1 MPTFPQFVLESL
13 AAFLILLGHY
23 RLTHSASRSFRGK
36 RWQLRLIPI
45 FAYLLP
51 LVPALFSDP
60 EIAAALPQNVQVMS
74 IGRLLDFHLPAF
86 SINISSLILAVYFVG
101 VVVSSFRLADR
112 YWLVSQFLQEKG
124 NHPTGPTAW
133 QAMPTALMSYLI
145 LNWQYLDEHEK
156 EKWAMRWLPL
166 HPVFGWEALLVELLV
181 VVNWWNP
188 LAYRYRSC
196 WADLYA
202 AWQVERK
209 SGLGFL
215 TINSLGFT
223 TLASGIA
230 LLFAL
235 LPSNLSPTHRV
246 GELADRFFK
255 KTIYENTTERPHE
268 YTLAWGDVKLP
279 LKKYANPNGY
289 SAELE
294 VELTDFQ
301 DIIKEELRI
310 YRDGEPMKPGT
321 LSFTYRSYQTGAHA
335 YINGIDPKKV
345 KLLQRQTGVV
355 FNDSLG
361 LGDELVLFGDAEDI
375 YLSRIEIRIKDPNA
389 GYEPAFL
396 VPQISHL
403 EANMP
408 YQIVLRRNKRALVK
422 IDPNHPNVERILQL
436 YSDERQY
443 EIVEIPGFRT
453 NRHYLTEAE
462 SLASKVEAVSSL
474 TLFEKD
480 AYYLPEYLGYQNKDV
495 RMIWGQME
503 AAPSNDNYELDSF
516 LLSIDREPQLL
527 VGEDTLTIISF
538 EVTIVGKNRPAK
550 GFRAY
555 RTGDLAIKDA
565 LLSVTNETSV
575 FFEKIVVAVGEERS
589 RQLFPASFAFN
600 VGKPGKHHTDTNNQR
615 LHLPNKA
622 TEKIVRESPDPS
634 SPNQETTS
642 TGSKSKTK
650 EN

>member
-1 MPTFPQFVLESL
+1 MPTFPQFAIESL
-13 AAFLILLGHY
+13 ATFLILLGYY

-51 LVPALFSDP
+51 LAPALFV
-60 EIAAALPQNVQVMS
+60 EAETALPQNVLVMS
-74 IGRLLDFHLPAF
+74 IGQMFDFHLPAF
-86 SINISSLILAVYFVG
+86 SIKISTLLLAVYFAG

-112 YWLVSQFLQEKG
+112 YWLVSQFLKEKG
-124 NHPTGPTAW
+124 NQPTGPTAW
-133 QAMPTALMSYLI
+133 QAMPTALMSYLM
-145 LNWQYLDEHEK
+145 LNWQKLDEQEK
-156 EKWAMRWLPL
+156 EKWAVRWLPL

-188 LAYRYRSC
+188 LAYRYRAL
-196 WADLYA
+196 WAELYA

-223 TLASGIA
+223 SLAGGMA
-230 LLFAL
+230 LLFVL
-235 LPSNLSPTHRV
+235 LPSAQSPTHRV
-246 GELADRFFK
+246 GELADRFFG
-255 KTIYENTTERPHE
+255 KTIYENIIERPHE
-268 YTLAWGDVKLP
+268 YTLAWGDLKLP

-301 DIIKEELRI
+301 QTINKELQV
-310 YRDGEPMKPGT
+310 YRDGEPMNPGV
-321 LSFTYRSYQTGAHA
+321 LSIMYRSNQTGTQA

-345 KLLQRQTGVV
+345 MLLQRQTGVV

-361 LGDELVLFGDAEDI
+361 LGDELLLFGDAEDI

-389 GYEPAFL
+389 GYEPAFF
-396 VPQISHL
+396 VPQISHI
-403 EANMP
+403 EATMP
-408 YQIVLRRNKRALVK
+408 YQIVARRGMRALVK
-422 IDPNHPNVERILQL
+422 IDPDHPNVERILQL
-436 YSDERQY
+436 YSDARQY

-462 SLASKVEAVSSL
+462 SLASKVEAVNS
-474 TLFEKD
+474 TLIFLEKD
-480 AYYLPEYLGYQNKDV
+480 AYYLPEYQGYQNQEV
-495 RMIWGQME
+495 RMVWGQME

-516 LLSIDREPQLL
+516 LLSIEREPKLL

-622 TEKIVRESPDPS
+622 NEKTMRESPTPS
-634 SPNQETTS
+634 STN
-642 TGSKSKTK
+642 
-650 EN
+650 